1 MQETEAGRSM
11 EGAMLPTRA
20 CSTPSLILISDSYIH
35 DFDDFIPISSMLMM
49 SRYGS
54 ASSESV

>member
-1 MQETEAGRSM
+1 
-11 EGAMLPTRA
+11 MLPARA